1 MQRSHLADSLFS
13 RFRCLRITKD
23 ALEKSL
29 SAGTEVAEIDKKS
42 FAILANT
49 GK

>member
-1 MQRSHLADSLFS
+1 L
-13 RFRCLRITKD
+13 TKD

-29 SAGTEVAEIDKKS
+29 SAETEVAEIDKN
-42 FAILANT
+42 FLAILANT